1 MNLFL
6 GIDFGTSGARSVVI
20 DTHGGVHAE
29 GVCNWKES
37 LVTMES
43 PKLWKNGLFELLN
56 QIPKD
61 LCSQIRAIAINGTSA
76 TVLLCDEMGNPVTA
90 PMAYN
95 HSCDGAIVERLKAI
109 APPDHPVLSS
119 TSSLVKLLWWQENL
133 TPPPKGKLYFLHQGD
148 WLGFL
153 LHDKLGISDY
163 HNSLKLGY
171 DVVNLCY
178 QSWLLRAIQWE
189 GKIRPILP
197 QVLTPGTCISP
208 INGEL
213 SDRFGFRR
221 DCIIRAGT
229 TDSIAAFIASGASY
243 PGEAVTSLGSTLVLK
258 LLSPRAIN
266 VPKYGIYSHRFGDLW
281 LTGGASNTGGAVLRH
296 FFSDRQLESLSR
308 QINPNIPCY
317 LDYYPLL
324 QPGDR
329 FPIND
334 PNLLPRLEPRPSNDV
349 EFLHGLLNA
358 IARIESQGYQLL
370 QNLGASP
377 LQRVYTAGGG
387 SQNSTWTTI
396 RQHHLQ
402 VPVIPSPHTQ
412 AAYGTACL
420 AMGGKLIKKSNC

>member
-20 DTHGGVHAE
+20 DTLGGVHAE
-29 GVCNWKES
+29 GVCTWKES

-61 LCSQIRAIAINGTSA
+61 LCSQIRSIAINGTSA

-90 PMAYN
+90 PLAYN
-95 HSCDGAIVERLKAI
+95 HSCDQAIVERLKAI
-109 APPDHPVLSS
+109 APPDNPVLSS

-133 TPPPKGKLYFLHQGD
+133 TPPPPGKLYFLHQAD

-153 LHDKLGISDY
+153 LHDKLGISDH

-178 QSWLLRAIQWE
+178 QSWLLEAIKWG
-189 GKIRPILP
+189 GKFTPILP
-197 QVLTPGTCISP
+197 KVLTPGTCISP
-208 INGEL
+208 INRQL
-213 SDRFGFRR
+213 SDRFRLR
-221 DCIIRAGT
+221 PDCIIRAGT
-229 TDSIAAFIASGASY
+229 TDSIAAFIASGASS

-258 LLSPRAIN
+258 LLSPTAIN
-266 VPKYGIYSHRFGDLW
+266 VAKYGIYSHRFGDLW
-281 LTGGASNTGGAVLRH
+281 LTGGASNTGGAILRH

-308 QINPNIPCY
+308 QINPNTPTL

-387 SQNSTWTTI
+387 AKNSTWTTI
-396 RQHHLQ
+396 RHHHLR
-402 VPVIPSPHTQ
+402 VPVLPSPHTQ

-420 AMGGKLIKKSNC
+420 AMRGELIKKSSC